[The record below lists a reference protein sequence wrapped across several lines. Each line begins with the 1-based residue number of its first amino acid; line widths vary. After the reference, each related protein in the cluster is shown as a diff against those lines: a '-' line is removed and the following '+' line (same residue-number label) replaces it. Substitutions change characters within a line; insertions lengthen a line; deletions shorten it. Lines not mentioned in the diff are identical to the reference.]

1 MTEQTLGTSH
11 MTMFLRQWTK
21 KKKKIRRENVE
32 DTITQ
37 TGNIKGMEMPLKKIE
52 QDHYIPKIS

>member
-1 MTEQTLGTSH
+1 MNK
-11 MTMFLRQWTK
+11 K

>member
-1 MTEQTLGTSH
+1 MN
-11 MTMFLRQWTK
+11 K

-37 TGNIKGMEMPLKKIE
+37 TGNIKGMEMPLKKKLNKIITFQRYPSTKNE
-52 QDHYIPKIS
+52 QNDKPCI